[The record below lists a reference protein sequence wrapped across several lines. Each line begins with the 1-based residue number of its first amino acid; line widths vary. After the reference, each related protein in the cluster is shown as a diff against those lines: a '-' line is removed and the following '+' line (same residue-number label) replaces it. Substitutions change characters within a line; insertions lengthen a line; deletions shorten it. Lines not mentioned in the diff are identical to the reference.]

1 MKDKLVALAEA
12 LYPSSVIRYRLMKQH
27 RSYERE
33 LWCVPHWVSKKS
45 TAIDVGGNRGIWS
58 LQLARYARHV
68 HTFEPNPI
76 CLKQLNRVVPS
87 NVTIYPY
94 GLSSQSGQAKLRF
107 DLNNTGI
114 GTVDAANT
122 LSPEKNPGIKKIEE
136 CDVEIRR
143 LDAFDF
149 ENLDFIKIDV
159 EGHELAVL
167 QGALR
172 LLEIFHPTIL
182 VEIEER
188 HNPGNFSR
196 VTQFLSDLEYECCI
210 LNDDGS
216 ALELFTDPEK
226 SAAVSLQASNDKPYI
241 NTFVFRLRQN

>member
-1 MKDKLVALAEA
+1 MKDKLTALAEA
-12 LYPSSVIRYRLMKQH
+12 LYPSGMIRYRLMKQH

-33 LWCVPHWVSKKS
+33 LWYVPHWVSKRS

-76 CLKQLNRVVPS
+76 CLNQLDRVVPS
-87 NVTIYPY
+87 NVTIHPC
-94 GLSSQSGQAKLRF
+94 GLSSQFGRAKLRF
-107 DLNNTGI
+107 DFNNTGV
-114 GTVDAANT
+114 GTIEAANT
-122 LSPEKNPGIKKIEE
+122 LSPEKNSGIKKIDE
-136 CDVEIRR
+136 CDVEIKR

-167 QGALR
+167 QGGQR
-172 LLEIFHPTIL
+172 LLEIHRPTIL

-196 VTQFLSDLEYECCI
+196 VTQFLSELGYECCV
-210 LNDDGS
+210 LNEDGN
-216 ALELFTDPEK
+216 ALELFTDPEQ
-226 SAAVSLQASNDKPYI
+226 SAAVSLLYSDDKKYI
-241 NTFVFRLRQN
+241 NTFVFRMRQI